1 MSITCVFLL
10 SDPFCGAELAD
21 LSEIHIPCVDIED
34 LPIPYL
40 DDSLDIEPNMGTL
53 EIWNS
58 STPASMSPR
67 SVKNANSFGDTSD
80 MNSSSVL

>member
-1 MSITCVFLL
+1 M
-10 SDPFCGAELAD
+10 SDPFCDAELAD
-21 LSEIHIPCVDIED
+21 LSEIHIPSVDIEE

-40 DDSLDIEPNMGTL
+40 DDSVDIEPNMGTL

-67 SVKNANSFGDTSD
+67 SVKDNDSFGDGSHI
-80 MNSSSVL
+80 NSSTVL